1 MKRVN
6 MELSDDEFAELEKAK
21 SLFGASS
28 YTEAIR
34 RSLRLANKLIGRED
48 GQIFV
53 RNGKKEE
60 SLVIIT

>member
-28 YTEAIR
+28 YTEAVR
-34 RSLRLANKLIGRED
+34 RSLRLANKLIGRDD

-53 RNGKKEE
+53 RNGKGEQ

>member
-28 YTEAIR
+28 YTEAVR
-34 RSLRLANKLIGRED
+34 RSLRLANKLIERKD
-48 GQIFV
+48 DQVFV
-53 RNGKKEE
+53 RNGKREQ

>member
-1 MKRVN
+1 MKRIN
-6 MELSDDEFAELEKAK
+6 LNLSNDEFAELEKAT

>member
-28 YTEAIR
+28 YTEAVR
-34 RSLRLANKLIGRED
+34 RSLRLANKLIEHNN
-48 GQIFV
+48 GQVFV

-60 SLVIIT
+60 SLIINT